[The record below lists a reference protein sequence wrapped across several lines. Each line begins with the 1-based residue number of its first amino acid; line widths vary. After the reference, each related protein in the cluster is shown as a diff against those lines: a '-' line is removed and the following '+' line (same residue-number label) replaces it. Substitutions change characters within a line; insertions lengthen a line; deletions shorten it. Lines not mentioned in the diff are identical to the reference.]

1 VIEAVIVITETN
13 LIQEMIVGSETMN
26 SKIISIMFKIW
37 FEMFYI
43 QILTTAV
50 AEVSDLLM
58 IFDKVLVH
66 HGSRYKDSSPDQ
78 VVTIGHAN
86 LLNL

>member
-26 SKIISIMFKIW
+26 SKIISMVFKIW
-37 FEMFYI
+37 FEMSYI
-43 QILTTAV
+43 LILTTAV
-50 AEVSDLLM
+50 AEVLDPSM

-66 HGSRYKDSSPDQ
+66 HGSR
-78 VVTIGHAN
+78 
-86 LLNL
+86 